1 MSRKQSI
8 LVIEDDQTIRL
19 GIETVLKKDGY
30 AVFTAE
36 SGEEGIQLFHKVQPG
51 LVITDLKLPGIS
63 GMELLDT
70 FQSYPQKSEII
81 LISAFGTVDLAVQ
94 ALKNGARDFIAKP
107 FSIDE
112 LRLKVR
118 RITKELGSE
127 PYISDKPMQL
137 FHGIV
142 GNSEAMNTIK
152 MKIKNIAKVPSP
164 VLITGESGTG
174 KELIA
179 RAIHNESDRADR
191 VFLPV
196 NCGALTESLLE
207 SELFG
212 HEEGA
217 FTGAIRR
224 HKGVFER
231 ADQGTILLD
240 EIGDISSRMQVKLLR
255 VLQDQSFHRVGGS
268 KEIATDT
275 RIIASTNRNL
285 KRSIQEGAFREDL
298 YFRLNV
304 IPLHIPPLRDR
315 TEDIPHLVDYIAAKK
330 SEKINKPFPEWSKEA
345 LLKLKRYSWPGNIRE
360 LENFIERLLI
370 FTNTDE
376 ITSKDIYFDDVFDE
390 DNSETHSLT
399 EVLEN
404 TELDMIK
411 KALQSSG
418 GIKQHAAKL
427 LGINTSTLYY
437 KMEKYG
443 LSDVETEGAE

>member
-1 MSRKQSI
+1 MKAQQKI

-30 AVFTAE
+30 AVYTAS
-36 SGEEGIQLFHKVQPG
+36 SGEDGIEIFQDISPKLI
-51 LVITDLKLPGIS
+51 ITDLKLPGTS
-63 GMELLDT
+63 GMELLDY
-70 FQSYPQKSEII
+70 FKSHPQKSEII
-81 LISAFGTVDLAVQ
+81 LISAYGTVDIAVQ

-112 LRLKVR
+112 LRLKVN
-118 RITKELGSE
+118 RILNEIQPNDANSVKET
-127 PYISDKPMQL
+127 PN

-142 GNSEAMNTIK
+142 GTSAAIDDIK
-152 MKIKNIAKVPSP
+152 AKIENIAKVPSP

-179 RAIHNESDRADR
+179 RAIHHESDRADR
-191 VFLPV
+191 VFLAV

-240 EIGDISSRMQVKLLR
+240 EIGEISPRMQVKLLR
-255 VLQDQSFHRVGGS
+255 VLQEQIFHRVGGT
-268 KEIATDT
+268 KEIVTDT
-275 RIIASTNRNL
+275 RIIASTNKNL
-285 KRSIQEGAFREDL
+285 REAIQRGEFREDL

-304 IPLHIPPLRDR
+304 IPIHIPPLRKR
-315 TEDIPHLVDYIAAKK
+315 IADIPELVQYISRRK
-330 SEKINKPFPEWSKEA
+330 SEKIDKPFPVWTNDA
-345 LLKLKRYSWPGNIRE
+345 MLKLQRYSWPGNIRE
-360 LENFIERLLI
+360 LENFLERLLI

-376 ITSKDIYFDDVFDE
+376 ITENDIYFDDSI
-390 DNSETHSLT
+390 SEARTEGQSLN

-404 TELDMIK
+404 TELKMIK
-411 KALQSSG
+411 NALQNTG
-418 GIKQHAAKL
+418 GVKQQAAKI

-443 LSDVETEGAE
+443 ISDGETESAG

>member
-1 MSRKQSI
+1 MTAQQKI
-8 LVIEDDQTIRL
+8 LVIEDDRTIRL

-30 AVFTAE
+30 AVYTAS
-36 SGEEGIQLFHKVQPG
+36 SGEDGIEIFQDIYPK

-63 GMELLDT
+63 GMELLD
-70 FQSYPQKSEII
+70 FFKSHPQKSEII
-81 LISAFGTVDLAVQ
+81 LISAYGTVDIAVQ

-112 LRLKVR
+112 LRLKVN
-118 RITKELGSE
+118 RILNEIQSDNDTPTKET
-127 PYISDKPMQL
+127 QH

-142 GNSEAMNTIK
+142 GTSAAMDDIK
-152 MKIKNIAKVPSP
+152 AKVKNIAKVPSP
-164 VLITGESGTG
+164 VLIMGESGTG

-179 RAIHNESDRADR
+179 RAIHHESDRSDR
-191 VFLPV
+191 VFLAV

-240 EIGDISSRMQVKLLR
+240 EIGEISPRMQVKLLR
-255 VLQDQSFHRVGGS
+255 VLQDQVFHRVGGT
-268 KEIATDT
+268 KEIVTDT
-275 RIIASTNRNL
+275 RIIASTNKNL
-285 KRSIQEGAFREDL
+285 REAIHRGEFREDL

-304 IPLHIPPLRDR
+304 IPIHVPPLRER
-315 TEDIPHLVDYIAAKK
+315 IADIPELVQYISERK
-330 SEKINKPFPEWSKEA
+330 SEKIDKPFPACSNA
-345 LLKLKRYSWPGNIRE
+345 AMLKLQRYTWPGNIRE
-360 LENFIERLLI
+360 LENFLERLLI

-376 ITSKDIYFDDVFDE
+376 ITENDIYFDDSIAE
-390 DNSETHSLT
+390 DGAEGQSLN

-404 TELDMIK
+404 TELRMIRN
-411 KALQSSG
+411 ALQNTG
-418 GIKQHAAKL
+418 GVKQQAAKL

-443 LSDVETEGAE
+443 ISDEETERAG

>member
-1 MSRKQSI
+1 MTAQQKI
-8 LVIEDDQTIRL
+8 LVIEDDRTIRL

-30 AVFTAE
+30 AVYPAS
-36 SGEEGIQLFHKVQPG
+36 SGEEGIEIFQDISPK
-51 LVITDLKLPGIS
+51 LVITDLKLPGTS
-63 GMELLDT
+63 GMELLD
-70 FQSYPQKSEII
+70 FFKSHPQKSEII
-81 LISAFGTVDLAVQ
+81 LISAYGTVDIAVQ
-94 ALKNGARDFIAKP
+94 ALKNGAKDFIAKP

-112 LRLKVR
+112 LRLKVN
-118 RITKELGSE
+118 RILNEVRPSNGTPIQESQ
-127 PYISDKPMQL
+127 D

-142 GNSEAMNTIK
+142 GTSAVIDDIK
-152 MKIKNIAKVPSP
+152 IKIKNIAKVPSP

-179 RAIHNESDRADR
+179 RAIHHESDRSDR
-191 VFLPV
+191 VFLAV

-240 EIGDISSRMQVKLLR
+240 EIGEISPRMQVKLLR
-255 VLQDQSFHRVGGS
+255 VLQDQIFHRVGGT
-268 KEIATDT
+268 KEIITDT
-275 RIIASTNRNL
+275 RIIASTNKNL
-285 KRSIQEGAFREDL
+285 RKAIQHGEFREDL

-304 IPLHIPPLRDR
+304 IPIHIPPLRER
-315 TEDIPHLVDYIAAKK
+315 TADIPELVQYISQRK
-330 SEKINKPFPEWSKEA
+330 SEKIDKPFPAWTDDA
-345 LLKLKRYSWPGNIRE
+345 ILKLQRYTWPGNIRE
-360 LENFIERLLI
+360 LENFLERLLI

-376 ITSKDIYFDDVFDE
+376 ITENDIYFDDSIAE
-390 DNSETHSLT
+390 NGTEGQSLN

-404 TELDMIK
+404 TELRMIK
-411 KALQSSG
+411 SALQNTG
-418 GIKQHAAKL
+418 GVKQQAAKL

-443 LSDVETEGAE
+443 ISDGETENAD